1 MISYDRHSFRQRNY
15 HPGLPWSFSSIVSF
29 DSHCFLA
36 NKRCGI
42 WLLSTPVH
50 SSFVNNGGH
59 PSWLRSKAGQETFIN
74 LFTLKYGTNH
84 GVIYIFYYSMY
95 LLKICVVYFSRELF
109 QKEKKCEIFDTGRIL
124 TVFQGSQTRD

>member
-1 MISYDRHSFRQRNY
+1 MIDTRSGKETTIQVS
-15 HPGLPWSFSSIVSF
+15 PGLLGPLFRLILVV
-29 DSHCFLA
+29 FLA
-36 NKRCGI
+36 NKCGGI

-59 PSWLRSKAGQETFIN
+59 PSWLRSKAGQETFID
-74 LFTLKYGTNH
+74 LLTLKYATNH
-84 GVIYIFYYSMY
+84 GVFYIFYYSMY
-95 LLKICVVYFSRELF
+95 LLKICVVYFSKDLF

>member
-1 MISYDRHSFRQRNY
+1 MIDTRSGKETTIQVS
-15 HPGLPWSFSSIVSF
+15 PGLLAPLFRLILIV
-29 DSHCFLA
+29 FLA

-59 PSWLRSKAGQETFIN
+59 PSWLRSKAGQETFID
-74 LFTLKYGTNH
+74 LFTLKYATNH

-95 LLKICVVYFSRELF
+95 LLKICVVYFSKDLF

-124 TVFQGSQTRD
+124 TVFQRSQTRH